1 MNPIRKSKS
10 PINFKPEGK
19 TPAIARSAE
28 RSNSRPAKQKSSLSH
43 DKKETKPKLR

>member
-19 TPAIARSAE
+19 TPAVARSAE
-28 RSNSRPAKQKSSLSH
+28 RSNSRPGKSKGSLSH
-43 DKKETKPKLR
+43 EKVTKAKSR